1 MEIKEQVPV
10 RLTGGI
16 FKTIHDVRDASG
28 VRLLRQIA
36 NAHSIALGFEGHHV
50 VRVQGNGLF
59 VFPGRKQ
66 ILRQV
71 DARQVIVMRSFGE
84 QIQHVLILPAITH
97 QIVQHENAW
106 SQVIGE
112 QGSNV
117 FWNTLVEMN
126 SFALHVL
133 ETTLGFS
140 VAARDVDR
148 SKCRANVVLP
158 H

>member
-1 MEIKEQVPV
+1 M
-10 RLTGGI
+10 
-16 FKTIHDVRDASG
+16 
-28 VRLLRQIA
+28 
-36 NAHSIALGFEGHHV
+36 
-50 VRVQGNGLF
+50 RVQGNGPC

-71 DARQVIVMRSFGE
+71 DVRHVIVMGYFGE

-97 QIVQHENAW
+97 EVVQHENTW

-117 FWNTLVEMN
+117 FWNTLVEIN
-126 SFALHVL
+126 PFALHVL

-140 VAARDVDR
+140 VAVHNPSEGSIKSTGRG
-148 SKCRANVVLP
+148 S
-158 H
+158 

>member
-16 FKTIHDVRDASG
+16 LKTIHDVRDASV
-28 VRLLRQIA
+28 VRRLRQIA
-36 NAHSIALGFEGHHV
+36 NTHSIAWVFEGHHV
-50 VRVQGNGLF
+50 VRVQGNGPC

-66 ILRQV
+66 ILRPV

-97 QIVQHENAW
+97 QIVQHENGW
-106 SQVIGE
+106 SQVTGE

-117 FWNTLVEMN
+117 CWNTLVEMN

-140 VAARDVDR
+140 VAVHNPSDGSIR
-148 SKCRANVVLP
+148 SKGRGS
-158 H
+158 